1 MKDETFK
8 TETNDSRHKR
18 KDFKNVE
25 TKIPGTRIF
34 DNRYRPEITNTER
47 LNKLSDEIKSS
58 PQAIVNFFVDIG
70 LEVLERGTN
79 GMKKELAKKIQKL
92 LK

>member
-8 TETNDSRHKR
+8 TDTNDPRKLR

-25 TKIPGTRIF
+25 TKISSARIF
-34 DNRYRPEITNTER
+34 DNRYRPEITSTESLKR
-47 LNKLSDEIKSS
+47 LSDEIKSS

-70 LEVLERGTN
+70 LEVLERGTD